1 MYTRYFG
8 LTEKP
13 FAIAPNPRFLYMS
26 ELHQEALA
34 HLLYGVN
41 GEGCIVLF
49 TGGVGTGKTTVC
61 RCLIEQLPSNTD
73 LALVLNP
80 RLSIVEFLKTICKE
94 LAIPVAE
101 ENPTGKDYIDA
112 LNTYLLSAHARGRNT
127 LLIVDEAQ
135 HLDVEVLEE
144 LRMLTNL
151 ETDTQKLLQIVLVGQ
166 PELRENLKAPELAQ
180 INQRITARYHLEPL
194 NQGDVSKYIVHRI
207 AVAGGDPLR
216 LFITEKAVRL
226 IYKHSKGIPR
236 LINVICDR
244 ALLGA
249 YAESKITVDAA
260 IAKKAIEEVTASQ
273 RKLFF
278 RYPKIA
284 VAVVILLIVL
294 CIPAYFWLQ
303 GDGQIF
309 GKQFTWPFTGD
320 KTIERPQE

>member
-8 LTEKP
+8 LTDKP

-61 RCLIEQLPSNTD
+61 RCLIEQLPENTD

-80 RLSIVEFLKTICKE
+80 KLSIVEFLKTICEE
-94 LAIPVAE
+94 LAIPVVE
-101 ENPTGKDYIDA
+101 KSPTPKDYIDA
-112 LNTYLLSAHARGRNT
+112 LNNYLLSAHAAGRNT

-135 HLDVEVLEE
+135 NLDVEVLEE

-151 ETDTQKLLQIVLVGQ
+151 ETDTQKLLQIVLIGQ
-166 PELRENLKAPELAQ
+166 PELRETLKAPELAQ
-180 INQRITARYHLEPL
+180 INQRITARYHLGPL
-194 NQGDVSKYIVHRI
+194 CQGDVSKYIVHRI
-207 AVAGGDPLR
+207 AVAGGDPKR
-216 LFITEKAVRL
+216 LFITDKAIRL

-244 ALLGA
+244 SLLGA
-249 YAESKITVDAA
+249 YAESKITVDGE
-260 IAKKAIEEVTASQ
+260 IVKKAVKEVAMARQKTMLS
-273 RKLFF
+273 
-278 RYPKIA
+278 YPRILIA
-284 VAVVILLIVL
+284 VAILLVVL
-294 CIPAYFWLQ
+294 CVPAYIFLQ
-303 GDGQIF
+303 DNGQMF
-309 GKQFTWPFTGD
+309 GKQFTWPFSGD
-320 KTIERPQE
+320 TSIKGEQ